1 MENNK
6 QPTATDLCALAAQ
19 QISRKEYSQALHSYQ
34 QVTQQHPTHVP
45 AYTGIARLL
54 QMHGNYNHALQ
65 ALSYALRI
73 EPNNSTVRQQMIPL
87 LATIS
92 PSSFSSEL
100 ERDLLLC
107 FDEPDID
114 YQQLARVAASLLWAK
129 YHSTTVTTGLL
140 DSLNR
145 DALLL
150 CYLSRCI
157 NTHAPLEQW
166 LTHVRKTL
174 LFTAE
179 LQPEAILHSD
189 LACALSLTC
198 FANEYIF
205 EVSAEE
211 SQALHRVERQ
221 LEEYQREEHQRVNA
235 SNTNNLLILLSL
247 YKPLFRLSLQRI
259 TLATAQEIARDNK
272 SLWSLL
278 IKRSL
283 LDLQEENTLK
293 ETITIIKS
301 DRSNN
306 AAQNVSAQVQS
317 QYEENPYPRWQI
329 PPVPTPI
336 AIIDVLQRLAA
347 VNRAIL
353 PTDTVDIL
361 VAGCGTGFE
370 PIDLA
375 RTDNSTRITAL
386 DLSSSSLAYAK
397 RMANTLAINNIDFVQ
412 GNILDAH
419 KLDKTFDLINST
431 GVLHHMENPLAG
443 WQVLRDI
450 VKPGGI
456 MRISLYSELAR
467 KRVVLAHQRIKELG
481 LGSTAED
488 IKKFRNDIFQQP
500 QQSPLGEL
508 TLSDDFYSISGCRD
522 LLFHVQEHRFTLP
535 QLKTIINDLQLTLV
549 GFDVPPQAQHT
560 FQQRYPALTDQLDL
574 DKWHEFESAF
584 PDTFVG
590 MYQLWLQK
598 EK

>member
-19 QISRKEYSQALHSYQ
+19 QISRKEYSQALHTYQ
-34 QVTQQHPTHVP
+34 QVTQQHPAHVP
-45 AYTGIARLL
+45 AYAGIARLL

-73 EPNNSTVRQQMIPL
+73 EPNNSIVRQQMIPL

-92 PSSFSSEL
+92 PSSFSSDL
-100 ERDLLLC
+100 EHDLLLC

-129 YHSTTVTTGLL
+129 YHSTTITAGLL
-140 DSLNR
+140 DILNG

-157 NTHAPLEQW
+157 NTHAQLEQW
-166 LTHVRKTL
+166 LTHIRKML
-174 LFTAE
+174 LLTAE
-179 LQPEAILHSD
+179 LQQEATLHSD
-189 LACALSLTC
+189 LTCALALTC

-211 SQALHRVERQ
+211 SQAVHRLEHQ
-221 LEEYQREEHQRVNA
+221 LEEYQKEEHQRVNA
-235 SNTNNLLILLSL
+235 SDTKNFLALLGL
-247 YKPLFRLSLQRI
+247 YKPLFKLSQQHI
-259 TLATAQEIARDNK
+259 TAATANEIVRDNK

-278 IKRSL
+278 VKRSL
-283 LDLQEENTLK
+283 LDLQEENVLK
-293 ETITIIKS
+293 ETFAIIKS

-306 AAQNVSAQVQS
+306 PAQNLSAQVQS
-317 QYEENPYPRWQI
+317 QYEENPYPRWQT
-329 PPVPTPI
+329 PPAPTPV
-336 AIIDVLQRLAA
+336 AIIDMLQCLPA

-353 PTDTVDIL
+353 PKDTIDIL

-397 RMANTLAINNIDFVQ
+397 RMANTLAINNIHFVQ

-467 KRVVLAHQRIKELG
+467 KRVALAHQRIKELG

-488 IKKFRNDIFQQP
+488 IKKFRNNIFQQP

-522 LLFHVQEHRFTLP
+522 LLFHVKEHRFTLP

-560 FQQRYPALTDQLDL
+560 FQQRYPNPMDLLDL